1 MENNK
6 NGNKAILA
14 VSFGTSY
21 ADSRDAAI
29 GGIERALAAA
39 FPAWEVRRAFT
50 SGFIIKKIFRE
61 TGEKIDTV
69 TEALER
75 AESDGI
81 RELLVQPTHFM
92 KGIEYDEMQEVLEQY
107 QDRFERLMTAEPLL
121 ASEDDFRVTA
131 EAVAAGTREWSGR
144 MCGDLPEN
152 NSGRQAET
160 TGVQTE
166 GASGI
171 SVDEKHAE
179 PDPATAYILMGHGT
193 SKANA
198 NTVYETMQRTFAD
211 GGLADYYIATVEA
224 SPTIEDVMEKIK
236 EKGYRRIV
244 LRPMMVVAGD
254 HACNDMAGSEP
265 DSWKSILEKAGY
277 EVTAVLH
284 GLGEDP
290 AIQEI
295 YVSHARA
302 AMQ

>member
-1 MENNK
+1 MNSK
-6 NGNKAILA
+6 KAILA

-75 AESDGI
+75 AAADGI
-81 RELLVQPTHFM
+81 RDLLVQPTHFM
-92 KGIEYDEMQEVLEQY
+92 KGIEYDEMQAVLEAY
-107 QDRFERLMTAEPLL
+107 RDRFERLMIAEPLL
-121 ASEDDFRVTA
+121 SAEDDFRAVA
-131 EAVAAGTREWSGR
+131 EAIAAGTQEWLDR
-144 MCGDLPEN
+144 MSGDLPEHI
-152 NSGRQAET
+152 GRQSET
-160 TGVQTE
+160 TSAQSE
-166 GASGI
+166 SSGGP
-171 SVDEKHAE
+171 AE
-179 PDPATAYILMGHGT
+179 DTGKPAAFILMGHGT
-193 SKANA
+193 SKEEANA
-198 NTVYETMQRTFAD
+198 VYEKMQQTFTD
-211 GGLADYYIATVEA
+211 GGRVNYYIATVEA
-224 SPTIEDVMEKIK
+224 APTIEDVMEMIK
-236 EKGYRRIV
+236 EKGFRRIV

-254 HACNDMAGSEP
+254 HACNDMAGDEA
-265 DSWKSILEKAGY
+265 DSWKSLLENAGY

-295 YVSHARA
+295 YISHTQAVLRA
-302 AMQ
+302 FCRSV

>member
-6 NGNKAILA
+6 NRKKAILA

-69 TEALER
+69 TDALER
-75 AESDGI
+75 AAADGI
-81 RELLVQPTHFM
+81 RELLVQPTNFM
-92 KGIEYDEMQEVLEQY
+92 KGLEYDEMQGVLEQY

-121 ASEDDFRVTA
+121 ASEDDFRVVA
-131 EAVAAGTREWSGR
+131 EAVAAGTQDWLGR
-144 MCGDLPEN
+144 MWGDLPEN
-152 NSGRQAET
+152 TGGRQSEP

-166 GASGI
+166 DAPGI
-171 SVDEKHAE
+171 RADEKYAE
-179 PDPATAYILMGHGT
+179 LDPAAAYILMGHGT

-224 SPTIEDVMEKIK
+224 APTIEDVMEKIK

-244 LRPMMVVAGD
+244 LRPLMVVAGD

-265 DSWKSILEKAGY
+265 DSWKSLLENAGY

-302 AMQ
+302 AIL